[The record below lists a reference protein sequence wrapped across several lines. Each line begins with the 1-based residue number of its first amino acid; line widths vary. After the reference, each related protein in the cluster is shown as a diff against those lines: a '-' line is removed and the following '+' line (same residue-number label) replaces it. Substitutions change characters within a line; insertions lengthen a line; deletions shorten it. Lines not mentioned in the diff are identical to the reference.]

1 MAKNS
6 IVPVIILLLVV
17 FLFAV
22 IGFVVYTIV
31 QDISNKT
38 KAKMHKKNI
47 QFSKDGMKVS
57 MKEVR
62 DEDYK
67 DQTQRFVSPYKYE
80 LVKGGWADWLWLG
93 SVLVKVWNNSSFP
106 AYKSRLWDNGASP
119 AKDKESAKRYVPFL
133 FFSFRGY

>member
-6 IVPVIILLLVV
+6 IVPVVILLLVV

-22 IGFVVYTIV
+22 VGFVVYTVI
-31 QDISNKT
+31 QDISDKT
-38 KAKMHKKNI
+38 KAKMEKKNI

-67 DQTQRFVSPYKYE
+67 DQTQRFVI
-80 LVKGGWADWLWLG
+80 
-93 SVLVKVWNNSSFP
+93 
-106 AYKSRLWDNGASP
+106 
-119 AKDKESAKRYVPFL
+119 L
-133 FFSFRGY
+133 FSC

>member
-6 IVPVIILLLVV
+6 IVPVIILFLVV
-17 FLFAV
+17 LLFAA

-38 KAKMHKKNI
+38 KAKMQKKNI

-67 DQTQRFVSPYKYE
+67 DQTQRFVSPIYE
-80 LVKGGWADWLWLG
+80 LV
-93 SVLVKVWNNSSFP
+93 
-106 AYKSRLWDNGASP
+106 
-119 AKDKESAKRYVPFL
+119 
-133 FFSFRGY
+133 

>member
-1 MAKNS
+1 MTKIDLHNPTKHQQSHTSRHQSLNLASRSLFLTVNTHTTTFKMAKNS

-31 QDISNKT
+31 QDISDKT
-38 KAKMHKKNI
+38 KAKMEKKNI
-47 QFSKDGMKVS
+47 KFSKDGLKVS

-67 DQTQRFVSPYKYE
+67 DQTQRFV
-80 LVKGGWADWLWLG
+80 
-93 SVLVKVWNNSSFP
+93 
-106 AYKSRLWDNGASP
+106 
-119 AKDKESAKRYVPFL
+119 FL
-133 FFSFRGY
+133 LAMLEGREG

>member
-31 QDISNKT
+31 QDISDKT
-38 KAKMHKKNI
+38 KAKMEKKNI
-47 QFSKDGMKVS
+47 KFSKDGLKVS

-67 DQTQRFVSPYKYE
+67 DQTQ
-80 LVKGGWADWLWLG
+80 
-93 SVLVKVWNNSSFP
+93 SVLVKVWNNTSFP
-106 AYKSRLWDNGASP
+106 AYKSRLWDNGV
-119 AKDKESAKRYVPFL
+119 AKDKENAKR
-133 FFSFRGY
+133 R